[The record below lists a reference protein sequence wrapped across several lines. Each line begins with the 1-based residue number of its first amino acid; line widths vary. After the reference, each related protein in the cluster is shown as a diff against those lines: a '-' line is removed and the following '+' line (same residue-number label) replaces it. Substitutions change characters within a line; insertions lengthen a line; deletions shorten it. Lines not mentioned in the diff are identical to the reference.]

1 MDVLKVILTVVF
13 GFVVGF
19 AILGGL
25 WWVVLWSFNFPV
37 AFAWKQ
43 VIGLLIFSVIAN
55 LSISFDKD

>member
-25 WWVVLWSFNFPV
+25 WWIVLWSFNFPI

-43 VIGLLIFSVIAN
+43 VIGILVLSIIAN
-55 LSISFDKD
+55 LSISFNKD